1 MDSMIFVLNN
11 KIEVGVQVSDVMMNC
26 NEIEFEQLLEQTQ
39 VKLIA
44 VKKVYDEII
53 DLLKRKKKTIRN
65 GR

>member
-1 MDSMIFVLNN
+1 MIFVLNN